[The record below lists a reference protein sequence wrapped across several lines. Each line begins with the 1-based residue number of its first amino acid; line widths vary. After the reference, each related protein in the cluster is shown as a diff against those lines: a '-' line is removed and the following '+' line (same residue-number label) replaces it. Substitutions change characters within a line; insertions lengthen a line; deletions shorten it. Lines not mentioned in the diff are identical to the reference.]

1 MKTYTTRYGKTQF
14 MPYESELLEMIDQDQ
29 GLCLACGEVHEYIE
43 PDAVRYT
50 CEACGCA
57 KVYGGEELA
66 LMGLFAR
73 DEEPSN
79 QALKASE

>member
-1 MKTYTTRYGKTQF
+1 MKTYTTLFGKAEF
-14 MPYESELLEMIDQDQ
+14 KPSESELIEMIDQSQ
-29 GLCLACGEVHEYIE
+29 GLCLACGEVHEYVE
-43 PDAVRYT
+43 PDAVRDT

-57 KVYGGEELA
+57 KVYGAEELA